1 MPLKMKYLL
10 AASEFAS
17 IVPIIRAQSGSK
29 PILFR
34 YSRSCS
40 KYLFE
45 SVISGH
51 LTGSY
56 FSIFTRSFSLL
67 SFPPAL
73 RNCIEHGVAGPF
85 GYV

>member
-17 IVPIIRAQSGSK
+17 IVPIIRAHSGSK

-34 YSRSCS
+34 YCRSCS

-56 FSIFTRSFSLL
+56 FSIFYSFILF
-67 SFPPAL
+67 SFISSRLAKL
-73 RNCIEHGVAGPF
+73 
-85 GYV
+85 Y